1 MTTVI
6 PGESAVP
13 MTDVTAPAGLLPAA
27 CREALRERLTR
38 ALPAAEGAPV
48 APPFLE
54 TTGWFLHELTADGV
68 ATAAG
73 ARAARTWVLLT
84 EAAEG
89 GWGVAGVALGRDE
102 FTAPRA
108 SA

>member
-1 MTTVI
+1 M
-6 PGESAVP
+6 VP
-13 MTDVTAPAGLLPAA
+13 ARAA
-27 CREALRERLTR
+27 
-38 ALPAAEGAPV
+38 
-48 APPFLE
+48 
-54 TTGWFLHELTADGV
+54 ADGV

-102 FTAPRA
+102 FTALRA